1 MIEALVE
8 TIEGFNPPLH
18 HGTANSLLAKLN
30 TALAELEAG
39 DTAEA
44 RALIGAFINQVQ
56 AQAGKKIS
64 QAQAAELRAAA
75 FATTPLRGERLRRS
89 LVSSMTAHKS

>member
-30 TALAELEAG
+30 NALAELAAG
-39 DTAEA
+39 DTAET
-44 RALIGAFINQVQ
+44 RALIGAFISELE

-64 QAQAAELRAAA
+64 LAQADELRAAA
-75 FATTPLRGERLRRS
+75 QAIIEALG
-89 LVSSMTAHKS
+89 